1 MLSYTARTLYK
12 YWQRKFITSF
22 PKQHREPLRR
32 SGGRAARTVH
42 LGEGLTALVLS
53 QSQAA
58 LPLWLRAV
66 GGDEQNG
73 QRGFGSV
80 SQEEIYLSIRQT
92 GANQEDSMI

>member
-1 MLSYTARTLYK
+1 M
-12 YWQRKFITSF
+12 
-22 PKQHREPLRR
+22 
-32 SGGRAARTVH
+32 
-42 LGEGLTALVLS
+42 LS

-58 LPLWLRAV
+58 LPLWLLAV

-80 SQEEIYLSIRQT
+80 SQEETDLSIRQI